1 MPASASPCRL
11 SPAHRRFS
19 PVAEHSS
26 RADRWPLDPPPHPP
40 PPASPSSSTPA
51 ASPRPIAAQRSTSRR
66 LHAPLHKLR
75 RPGGGAAA
83 FGALRFARASRPAAA
98 KWVCVTEGSRAEE
111 VLELLLQTWRLRRP
125 EVLIS
130 VAGAA
135 SGPAPLEEKE
145 QLVFRRGL
153 LQAARRTRAW
163 IVTGGTEGGVMA
175 MVGRTVRDASE
186 DQQLVCLG
194 VTSWGA
200 VLSHEKMEQRGNG
213 KVFAYEGEAADGAA
227 RQGGEVCGRG
237 EAARVPLD
245 PYHTHFICV
254 DDGSKGRFGVET
266 QLRGELEDAICSVRP
281 PRPTH
286 TSTRRTHGTSPQAG
300 GAFGGGHVEA
310 CQAEGGMGLGVQRI
324 SSNPAASALST
335 PMVLLV
341 VGGGLATLR
350 SVLATL
356 QKARPVVV
364 MPDSGGAAYDI
375 YRYWTSGAL
384 PPALDDKSNEG
395 YIALCDELLPLIRAA
410 GTTRTGANQV
420 SPLSFFHVG
429 ADAEGRDNE
438 LDVHLLN
445 AILSDCETTTEAI
458 VYAVR
463 WGEPSIIQTQL
474 ESSKERDPVGM
485 SRALELALLGASND
499 DSSSQARLS
508 YAEVVRV
515 LVDANVEP
523 RLVRY
528 DGLFKPCH
536 DRFIVASNHAEA
548 CTGFELLRQRLR
560 FCGYHAHLRV
570 RERLRHPPLGAP
582 SYTRSG
588 SSHKERRLARVQ
600 AFDGAPAPTL
610 QPNWLDLMIWA
621 VLANQRAVARVLWE
635 KTAEP
640 LRAALICARVCSKL
654 AARDTGDSEDLLQQA
669 EEYER
674 WAISV
679 LDQASGA
686 SDAVDV
692 LTLVA
697 CRRIGRGIEPLWAG
711 SVMDE
716 ATKAD
721 FPCRHFVS
729 HKHCQHLLD
738 LYFAGGYK
746 GSSGAISH
754 DASLACV
761 CLESVLRIVSLGCL
775 PHYFCKLKTVH
786 SIPASNDSDDDD
798 SGDEWDEDYF
808 EKAEDQETLTWTNKG
823 FTRLLEWWLARFLA
837 FWRVPKVHFCLH
849 SASFLLYILLFTSY
863 LCGPIVHGWPW
874 MWQLGHPPASLQAPG
889 GSFTWL
895 EMLVWLMTFA
905 QISAEVEQLAL
916 QGVKEYLSDGWNKL
930 DILSL
935 CCMSAAFVVRMIL
948 VIDGG
953 YPSYNIGL
961 AYGSI
966 ERLNSIF
973 QNCSVAAIITLIL
986 RSLEALSYNK
996 DIGELYTIFLSM
1008 LSESAAVYIILC
1020 CYTVA
1025 FGVAFTA
1032 LLPQGITNAEVF
1044 ERPFFITFWALLGDF
1059 DLGEIYELTGSSA
1072 IITPM
1077 LLFTY
1082 TFLTTIFLVNLL
1094 IAQMTNTYE
1103 KIKERSRVYR
1113 LFQRVSLIVDYKDN
1127 RGAPPPLNLI
1137 MLVFHM
1143 MRWLYSSG
1151 CKCCGCNAPKPLAKV
1166 PKGFGDQQNQTAA
1179 SIVSQR
1185 ERQWR
1190 NSAVRLDGERR
1201 KYLLDSRV
1209 AELNKGQTQREV
1221 DERAHFEVLT
1231 GRLDKQAERMEESL
1245 PQWLISR
1252 EMKCVLF
1259 RHCLMSLRI
1268 AMAIGQSAL

>member
-808 EKAEDQETLTWTNKG
+808 EKAEDQ
-823 FTRLLEWWLARFLA
+823 
-837 FWRVPKVHFCLH
+837 
-849 SASFLLYILLFTSY
+849 
-863 LCGPIVHGWPW
+863 
-874 MWQLGHPPASLQAPG
+874 
-889 GSFTWL
+889 
-895 EMLVWLMTFA
+895 
-905 QISAEVEQLAL
+905 ISAEVEQLAL

-1143 MRWLYSSG
+1143 VRTS
-1151 CKCCGCNAPKPLAKV
+1151 PL
-1166 PKGFGDQQNQTAA
+1166 
-1179 SIVSQR
+1179 R
-1185 ERQWR
+1185 
-1190 NSAVRLDGERR
+1190 
-1201 KYLLDSRV
+1201 
-1209 AELNKGQTQREV
+1209 
-1221 DERAHFEVLT
+1221 
-1231 GRLDKQAERMEESL
+1231 
-1245 PQWLISR
+1245 
-1252 EMKCVLF
+1252 
-1259 RHCLMSLRI
+1259 
-1268 AMAIGQSAL
+1268 